1 MERTRSG
8 RPSRNTFHSHRD
20 HRLPLGGGTNG
31 RILCVCWRNCIG
43 YYDASY
49 DRKSNGRDTEPH
61 PGLSERGFACIGSAL
76 LPDHT
81 AGYPARWCQRN
92 HDRGAHKHS
101 KSCGR
106 DSATSVH
113 CLWKRF
119 YELELNQPRSL
130 PPSSY
135 LQLRYESLSR
145 MASSRLGSFLC
156 ACGFCVN
163 PEFGNEDSNKKME
176 SAILKT
182 EDLRA
187 YYEDNQ
193 VVKNINLSIPEFKI
207 TVIMGPSGCG
217 KSTLVRCFNRMHEMV
232 PGARIE
238 GKVFLKEENV
248 YDMEPITVRT
258 RIGMVFQRPNP
269 FPMMTIRDNVI
280 AGYILN
286 GIKLNRSKSDDI
298 VEQSLKEAALWDEVK
313 DYLHKKGTFLSG
325 GQQQRLCIARAL
337 AVKPDVLLFDEPTSA
352 LDPKATSH
360 IEGLMADLKNT
371 VTIILVT
378 HNIAQ
383 AGRVSDFIAF
393 LYLGELVEFG
403 PKGRLLTTP
412 KDKRTEEFLTGKF
425 G

>member
-1 MERTRSG
+1 
-8 RPSRNTFHSHRD
+8 
-20 HRLPLGGGTNG
+20 
-31 RILCVCWRNCIG
+31 
-43 YYDASY
+43 
-49 DRKSNGRDTEPH
+49 
-61 PGLSERGFACIGSAL
+61 
-76 LPDHT
+76 
-81 AGYPARWCQRN
+81 
-92 HDRGAHKHS
+92 
-101 KSCGR
+101 
-106 DSATSVH
+106 
-113 CLWKRF
+113 
-119 YELELNQPRSL
+119 
-130 PPSSY
+130 
-135 LQLRYESLSR
+135 
-145 MASSRLGSFLC
+145 
-156 ACGFCVN
+156 
-163 PEFGNEDSNKKME
+163 ME

-182 EDLRA
+182 EGLSA

-207 TVIMGPSGCG
+207 TSIMGPSGCG

-248 YDMEPITVRT
+248 YDMESITVRT

-298 VEQSLKEAALWDEVK
+298 VKQSLKEAALWDEVK
-313 DYLHKKGTFLSG
+313 DYLHKRGTFLSG